1 MSFSTDEVLCI
12 AQGGEDVEAEHYNQ
26 CSICFEEARINL
38 PDWLPC
44 NHTFHEN
51 CLRECPICRSVPE
64 IGSTGSAAV
73 AVAVAVAVD
82 VAVDV
87 ALDVALDVTVEPAR
101 TVLRTLL
108 KSIPCVLMFLFNLV
122 SVNYIMDKDLRRDL
136 VSIVG
141 LVALVVIDCLVLQT
155 SILLPRF
162 RSWFCSFV

>member
-51 CLRECPICRSVPE
+51 CLREWFKRSGSCPICRSVPE

-87 ALDVALDVTVEPAR
+87 AVEPAR

-136 VSIVG
+136 VCIVG